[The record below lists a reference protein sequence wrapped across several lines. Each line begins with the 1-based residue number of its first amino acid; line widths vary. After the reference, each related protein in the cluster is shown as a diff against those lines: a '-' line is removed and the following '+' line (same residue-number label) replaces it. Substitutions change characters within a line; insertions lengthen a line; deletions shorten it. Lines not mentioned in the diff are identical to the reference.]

1 MSFWE
6 KRGGNTDFEKLR
18 SLSYIDFLFTSTTKN
33 EHFNPLF
40 QFYRR
45 LCRNGENIK

>member
-6 KRGGNTDFEKLR
+6 KRGGNTDFEKL
-18 SLSYIDFLFTSTTKN
+18 SYIDFLFTSTTKK